1 MAGIPK
7 LTIFISS
14 PGDVYEERT
23 LAQRMVERL
32 QSEYAGRVVLEPI
45 FWEHEPLAATATF
58 QDQIARPGSADVMVS
73 ILWSRLGTRLPK
85 NYIRGDGSRYES
97 GTEYEFED
105 ALASF
110 RETGKPHLLVY
121 RNRADEVQFMQL
133 NAVSRLLL
141 DFLREDSGRTGLE
154 LLEKVAETIKHP
166 EPAVV
171 VAAGAALL
179 HDLTER
185 DILLGTRKLH

>member
-23 LAQRMVERL
+23 LAQRTVERL

-85 NYIRGDGSRYES
+85 NYTREDGSRFES

-105 ALASF
+105 AVASF
-110 RETGKPHLLVY
+110 RENGKPHLLVY
-121 RNRADEVQFMQL
+121 RKTATPSVSLEDEAALMDRIRQKKKLDADKKHE
-133 NAVSRLLL
+133 
-141 DFLREDSGRTGLE
+141 EDTASTLFESKWSWRTGARL
-154 LLEKVAETIKHP
+154 
-166 EPAVV
+166 
-171 VAAGAALL
+171 AAGI
-179 HDLTER
+179 R
-185 DILLGTRKLH
+185 GG